1 MMIRN
6 CLLLQFFSV
15 SIFLFSQTE
24 PTKYPF
30 INYAANKIVFG
41 KDSSSMLSFYK
52 KLNAFM
58 NGKENEIRIVQ
69 IGGSHIQGGMWG
81 DELITNFQNLKQTKG
96 SGFFAFPF
104 KIVRTNSPPYF
115 TSFSNG
121 KWKGCRTAVIKNS
134 CPNVGMA
141 QITATTN
148 DSANYFGMKILEN
161 PHHKN
166 FNTIR
171 VYHNFNKSFFFT
183 IKEHVEF
190 KRKDFEDK
198 GYSQFIL
205 ETPVDSITFIM
216 VRKDTVQK
224 DFVLYGFD
232 IRNSAEPGIY
242 YAALGAN
249 GASTQSVLRC
259 QLFAQQLKTLQ
270 PDLVILSLGVNDVQG
285 KIFSSED
292 YITHYDSIVAIVR
305 KASPTCAILFNTITD
320 NYVRKKTPNKK
331 SATVEECIYKL
342 TEKHNAALW
351 DIFAVMG
358 GYKSI
363 FKWQQVG
370 LAKKDKVHFTAK
382 GYHIF
387 GDMMFEAIMRSYS
400 NSFKN

>member
-1 MMIRN
+1 
-6 CLLLQFFSV
+6 
-15 SIFLFSQTE
+15 
-24 PTKYPF
+24 
-30 INYAANKIVFG
+30 
-41 KDSSSMLSFYK
+41 
-52 KLNAFM
+52 
-58 NGKENEIRIVQ
+58 
-69 IGGSHIQGGMWG
+69 
-81 DELITNFQNLKQTKG
+81 
-96 SGFFAFPF
+96 
-104 KIVRTNSPPYF
+104 
-115 TSFSNG
+115 
-121 KWKGCRTAVIKNS
+121 
-134 CPNVGMA
+134 MA

-161 PHHKN
+161 QHHKN
-166 FNTIR
+166 FNSIR
-171 VYHNFNKSFFFT
+171 VYHNFNNSFFFT

-232 IRNSAEPGIY
+232 IRNNTEPGIY

-285 KIFSSED
+285 KTFSSED
-292 YITHYDSIVAIVR
+292 YIAHYDSIVSIVR
-305 KASPTCAILFNTITD
+305 QASPTCAILFNTITD

-342 TEKHNAALW
+342 VEKHNAALW